1 MEKIQ
6 AALAKARA
14 TRAGETPAAPPLRA
28 GANPVAGL
36 PGSLPPAATPAA
48 APAAAATATFLADM
62 PAPAPARD
70 EEAITAAWA
79 ALPGFAVQARRLERA
94 HVVTFAGGSDAVS
107 FDALRT
113 RLLQQ
118 MRAQGWRRVAITS
131 PGAGCGKTTL
141 ALNLAFSLAR
151 QPEVRTLLAEMDLR
165 RPSMTRV
172 LATPPDRASLAQ
184 VLAGE
189 RSFEDCALR
198 LGQNL
203 MLAAN
208 GTPARDAAELLAS
221 AAAAQALTRIEETY
235 APDIVIFDMPPML
248 VIDDMMAFAG
258 QVDCVLLVAAAEA
271 STVKEVDTCERE
283 LAAQTNVLG
292 VVLNKCRYID
302 RGTGYGYYA

>member
-14 TRAGETPAAPPLRA
+14 TRNGERSSERSGESPAPRP
-28 GANPVAGL
+28 L
-36 PGSLPPAATPAA
+36 PGMPVSPGSADVVPLTE
-48 APAAAATATFLADM
+48 TSDLAR
-62 PAPAPARD
+62 PEPARPD
-70 EEAITAAWA
+70 LARNEEAIAAAWA
-79 ALPGFAVQARRLERA
+79 ALPGFAVQARRLDRA
-94 HVVTFAGGSDAVS
+94 HVVTFAGGADAVS

-118 MRAQGWRRVAITS
+118 MRANNWRRVAITS

-151 QPEVRTLLAEMDLR
+151 QPEVRTLLAELDLR

-172 LATPPDRASLAQ
+172 LGTPDRASLAR

-189 RSFEDCALR
+189 APFEDCALR
-198 LGQNL
+198 LSQNL
-203 MLAAN
+203 VLAAN
-208 GTPARDAAELLAS
+208 GAPARDAAELLAS
-221 AAAAQALTRIEETY
+221 AGAAQTLARIEAEY
-235 APDIVIFDMPPML
+235 APDITLFDMPPML

-258 QVDCVLLVAAAEA
+258 EVDCVLLVAAAEA
-271 STVKEVDTCERE
+271 STIKEVDTCERE

-302 RGTGYGYYA
+302 RGAGYGYYD

>member
-14 TRAGETPAAPPLRA
+14 TRQGEAPPPAAVRPA
-28 GANPVAGL
+28 AAAV
-36 PGSLPPAATPAA
+36 PGSLPPAAEA
-48 APAAAATATFLADM
+48 APLAAPVAAPVPAG
-62 PAPAPARD
+62 APALPARD

-79 ALPGFAVQARRLERA
+79 ALPGLAVQARRLERA
-94 HVVTFAGGSDAVS
+94 HIVTFAGGADAVS

-118 MRAQGWRRVAITS
+118 MRTNNWRRVAITS

-151 QPEVRTLLAEMDLR
+151 QPEVRTLLAELDLR
-165 RPSMTRV
+165 RPSIARV
-172 LATPPDRASLAQ
+172 LATPDRASLAQ

-189 RSFEDCALR
+189 AEFDACALR
-198 LGQNL
+198 LSQNL
-203 MLAAN
+203 ILAAN
-208 GTPARDAAELLAS
+208 QAPARDAAELLAS
-221 AAAAQALTRIEETY
+221 AATSQALARIEETY
-235 APDIVIFDMPPML
+235 APDITIFDMPPML
-248 VIDDMMAFAG
+248 VVDDMMAFANE
-258 QVDCVLLVAAAEA
+258 VDCVLLVAAAEA
-271 STVKEVDTCERE
+271 STIKEVDSCERE

-302 RGTGYGYYA
+302 RGAGYGYYD